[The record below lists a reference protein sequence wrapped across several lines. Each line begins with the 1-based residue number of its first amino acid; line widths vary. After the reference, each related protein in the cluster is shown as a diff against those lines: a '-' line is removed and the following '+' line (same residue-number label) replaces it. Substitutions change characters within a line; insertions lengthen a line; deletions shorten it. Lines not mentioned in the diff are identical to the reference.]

1 MRARASSVQLVTR
14 PHSQGSRPA
23 QALQAA
29 VTRQA
34 YWVPFFFSTNTHLS
48 PRGLSPGQPEPEHT
62 RPQCFLK
69 LSVLQGLIPGRDSP
83 FSTLEG
89 VSEDE
94 QQSHSQPV
102 RLHLL
107 CRDSVSSQEGH
118 QASKQTGTL
127 LRKEG
132 LLGLGRWMVVL
143 STQKHIRPDD
153 RELVKAPTA

>member
-1 MRARASSVQLVTR
+1 MQLVTR

-102 RLHLL
+102 RLHLP

-118 QASKQTGTL
+118 QASKHRL
-127 LRKEG
+127 AHFLERKVFWAWAG
-132 LLGLGRWMVVL
+132 GWWCCLHR
-143 STQKHIRPDD
+143 SISCPDD